1 MTPQIAA
8 ASPDGQI
15 HRIGRAPDA
24 WAWPDW
30 AYAGEDGTFGNRWDD
45 PSGEYRVLYASSQRL
60 GAYLETLARFRPDPA
75 LQAAMTEI
83 DDDPDFP
90 TAPAG
95 LVPAGWRERR
105 CIGSAHHSGPFANI
119 GHSDSIAHLRA
130 ALAAELVHHG
140 LDDLDAGDLRRRA
153 PRRFTQ
159 AISRYVFEHG
169 RDRDGRPYVGIAYA
183 SRLGDD
189 LTNWAVFE
197 GSEPHGQTTEPIA
210 CNDPDFGRALEVN
223 GLRLRPRLVR

>member
-1 MTPQIAA
+1 MTPPIAA
-8 ASPDGQI
+8 AAPDGEV
-15 HRIGRAPDA
+15 HRVGRAPDA

-45 PSGEYRVLYASSQRL
+45 PTGEYRVLYASSQRL

-75 LQAAMTEI
+75 LQAAMSEI
-83 DDDPDFP
+83 DDDPECP
-90 TAPAG
+90 TMPAG

-105 CIGSAHHSGPFANI
+105 CIGAAYHPGPFADV

-130 ALAAELVHHG
+130 ALAAQILHHG

-159 AISRYVFEHG
+159 EVSRYVFEHG
-169 RDRDGRPYVGIAYA
+169 RDPADQPYLGIAYG
-183 SRLGDD
+183 SRLGDN
-189 LTNWAVFE
+189 LANWAIFE
-197 GSEPHGQTTEPIA
+197 GSEPYGQASEPIA
-210 CNDPDFGRALEVN
+210 PGDPDLCRALKVH
-223 GLRLRPRLVR
+223 GLQVAPE